1 MKRLICCLVAV
12 ALTAGVFSGG
22 AQAAEPLHAAIDEAI
37 AAKFDGQSP
46 APLADDAAFLRRVWL
61 DLAGRIPAAD
71 ETRRFLED
79 SSPNKRTKMI
89 DRLLAAPTYAERME
103 NLFHVMLMERLGDD
117 EHWRTYLRTSFEAN
131 KPWDQMAREILSP
144 DREDETLRG
153 AAFFYKKRLESYGA
167 NPVDYSG
174 LTRDVGR
181 LFLGVD
187 LQCAECHNHLFI
199 DDYKQ
204 QEFQGLFVVY
214 RGLKIRKAD
223 FPAIQETP
231 VTEKLEFVSVFDPT
245 KRETGPRVPFGKEFS
260 LPQAPTET
268 EKDKAEK
275 KKAESKDA
283 PQSGFSALALLAE
296 GFPQA
301 ENELFARNI
310 VNRLWFA
317 MMGRGLV
324 NPLDMFHSDNPPSH
338 PQLLDRLAREF
349 VAHEYDVKW
358 FLREL
363 ALSET
368 YQRSS
373 RMPEGADVPPPES
386 YLIAHEKRLSAEQ
399 LLLSSLQATG
409 NLQRLTAAS
418 EDQNGEAED
427 KGNQPAER
435 LADFEEQFRNA
446 FANEAREPEID
457 FSATVKASLFMLNS
471 DQVLGLLEP
480 RPGNLTQRVSAVK
493 DPGAAT
499 DELYLSVFSRRP
511 SDEERADVV
520 AYLEKNPDHRDDAVE
535 QLLWAM
541 LTSMEFCVNH

>member
-1 MKRLICCLVAV
+1 MKRLICSLV
-12 ALTAGVFSGG
+12 ALTAVVFSGG
-22 AQAAEPLHAAIDEAI
+22 AQAAEPLHAAIDKAI

-61 DLAGRIPAAD
+61 DLAGRIPSAE

-79 SSPNKRTKMI
+79 PSPNKRGEMI
-89 DRLLAAPTYAERME
+89 DRLLAAPTYARRME

-117 EHWRTYLRTSFEAN
+117 EHWRTFLRTSFEAN

-204 QEFQGLFVVY
+204 QEFQGLFMVY

-231 VTEKLEFVSVFDPT
+231 ITEKLEFVSVFDPT

-260 LPQAPTET
+260 LPEAPTET
-268 EKDKAEK
+268 KKDKAK
-275 KKAESKDA
+275 KKPAGEDA
-283 PQSGFSALALLAE
+283 PPPFSALALLAE

-301 ENELFARNI
+301 ENKLFARNI

-324 NPLDMFHSDNPPSH
+324 SPLDMFHSDNPPSH
-338 PQLLDRLAREF
+338 PELLDRLAREF
-349 VAHEYDVKW
+349 IAHEYDVKW

-363 ALSET
+363 SLSET

-373 RMPEGADVPPPES
+373 RMPEGADVPPAGS
-386 YLIAHEKRLSAEQ
+386 FRIAHEKRLSAEQ
-399 LLLSSLQATG
+399 LLWSSLQATG

-418 EDQNGEAED
+418 EDHNGEAKD
-427 KGNQPAER
+427 KGEQPAER

-446 FANEAREPEID
+446 FANEPREPEID
-457 FSATVKASLFMLNS
+457 FNATVKASLFLLNS

-480 RPGNLTQRVSAVK
+480 RPGNLTQRLSAMEDV
-493 DPGAAT
+493 GEAT

-511 SDEERADVV
+511 TDEERADVV
-520 AYLEKNPDHRDDAVE
+520 AYLEKHSEHRDDAVE
-535 QLLWAM
+535 QLLWGM